1 MSFYRRAPSALR
13 ALNIA
18 ASPSTSFTTRYI
30 ANSHLRTQLLNSQTP
45 SIVKSLRLFSTVPC
59 RLQQAPAQDLSQDT
73 GENEYTT
80 FEQLGENGLVSPR
93 VIDTITRRMN
103 IHTMTDVQRMTL
115 NHCLDGSD
123 VIAQARTGTGKTL
136 AFLMPIVQRI
146 LRDPTLE
153 STNRNRASAG
163 DIRAVIISPT
173 RELAEQIAVEARKI
187 VSGTAV
193 RVQTA
198 VGGTQKSRHL
208 QQMQREGCHILVGT
222 PGRILDIVSDPD
234 TGVSLE
240 NIETF
245 VLDEADRLL
254 DIGFAPAIAEI
265 QGYMPNRGTKPRQ
278 TLMFSAT
285 VPKTVVQLV
294 RETLRPDFKFIRTV
308 DPNEAPTHDRIP
320 QNVTFGKGLQNQ
332 IPIILEIA
340 HNAIE
345 AHKKDPENTL
355 PFKAIV
361 YFGSTAEVALAFDA
375 FTKMRDPGESRS
387 MFAPHP
393 LDPCRIFHMHGKLEQ
408 SRRTRESAGFRT
420 AQSAIMFSSDVTA
433 RGMDF
438 PNVSH
443 VIQIGLPR
451 SADDYVH
458 RIGRTGRAGK
468 AGEGWLILN
477 NDERRDIDRK
487 MKNSGINLK
496 EANLVT
502 ADLDMTKGAQIPAH
516 IARLLKLVETGVKAV
531 SYSTKASTYQALLG
545 VLQQQNPSRSKQ
557 EQLDMMNELAK
568 FGWGMQEPP
577 TLSRTLIN
585 KLGYGGVNG
594 IRFTEMQR
602 DDSRRGYGTQD
613 DRDPPPRRSRNDY
626 DPNDPFG
633 QGGSGRGVFG
643 GEREGGGER
652 GGFGGGREGG
662 RGGFGGGR
670 GGGRGGFGGGRD
682 GGRGG
687 FGRGDRGGDRGG
699 FGGRGRGGFGGRS
712 SGGGDAFDNADFGGR

>member
-1 MSFYRRAPSALR
+1 
-13 ALNIA
+13 
-18 ASPSTSFTTRYI
+18 
-30 ANSHLRTQLLNSQTP
+30 
-45 SIVKSLRLFSTVPC
+45 
-59 RLQQAPAQDLSQDT
+59 
-73 GENEYTT
+73 
-80 FEQLGENGLVSPR
+80 
-93 VIDTITRRMN
+93 
-103 IHTMTDVQRMTL
+103 MTL
-115 NHCLDGSD
+115 NHCLDGTD
-123 VIAQARTGTGKTL
+123 VIAQAKTGTGKTL

-146 LRDPTLE
+146 LQDPSLE
-153 STNRNRASAG
+153 SASRRYASAG

-173 RELAEQIAVEARKI
+173 RELAEQIAVEAKKI

-222 PGRILDIVSDPD
+222 PGRVLDILSDN
-234 TGVSLE
+234 TSGVSLE

-265 QGYMPNRGTKPRQ
+265 QSFMPKRDTKSRQ

-285 VPKTVVQLV
+285 VPKSVVQLV

-308 DPNEAPTHDRIP
+308 DPGEAPTHERIP
-320 QNVTFGKGLQNQ
+320 QHVTFGKGLQNQ

-340 HNAIE
+340 HNAME
-345 AHKKDPENTL
+345 AHKKDPENNL

-361 YFGSTAEVALAFDA
+361 YFGSTAEVAMAFNA
-375 FTKMRDPGESRS
+375 FTKMRDPNEKSS

-393 LDPCRIFHMHGKLEQ
+393 LNPCRIFHMHGKLEQ
-408 SRRTRESAGFRT
+408 SRRTRESSGFRH
-420 AQSAIMFSSDVTA
+420 AESALMFSSDVTA

-443 VIQIGLPR
+443 VIQVGLPR
-451 SADDYVH
+451 SSDDYVH

-468 AGEGWLILN
+468 PGEGWLILN
-477 NDERRDIDRK
+477 DDERRDIQRK
-487 MKNSGINLK
+487 MRDSGINLQ

-502 ADLDMTKGAQIPAH
+502 SDLDMTRGAQIPAH

-531 SYSTKASTYQALLG
+531 PYDTKAATYQALLG
-545 VLQQQNPSRSKQ
+545 VLHQQNPGRSKQ
-557 EQLDMMNELAK
+557 EQIDMMNELAK

-577 TLSRTLIN
+577 TLSRTLVS

-594 IRFTEMQR
+594 IRYSELQR
-602 DDSRRGYGTQD
+602 DDSRRGYGTED
-613 DRDPPPRRSRNDY
+613 NRAPPRRGRNDF

-643 GEREGGGER
+643 GGSQ
-652 GGFGGGREGG
+652 GGFGGGDRGSFGG
-662 RGGFGGGR
+662 R
-670 GGGRGGFGGGRD
+670 
-682 GGRGG
+682 
-687 FGRGDRGGDRGG
+687 DRGG
-699 FGGRGRGGFGGRS
+699 FGQRDRGGYGGRS
-712 SGGGDAFDNADFGGR
+712 SGGRDAFDQMGFGGR